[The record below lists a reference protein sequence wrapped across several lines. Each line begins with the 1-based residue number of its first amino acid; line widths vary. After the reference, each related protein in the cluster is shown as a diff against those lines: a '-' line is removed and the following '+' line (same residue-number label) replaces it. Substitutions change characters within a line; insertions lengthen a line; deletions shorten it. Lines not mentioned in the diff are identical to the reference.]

1 MGLIFEE
8 ISKLAQSD
16 NYSYIYLSTNHTSV
30 YEKYGFEF
38 YQILNDIQGNPS
50 RIYRKKIK

>member
-30 YEKYGFEF
+30 YEKYGFVSMTSEMELP
-38 YQILNDIQGNPS
+38 IA
-50 RIYRKKIK
+50 